1 VVTRPRMLE
10 QLRLLLANGTCI
22 FFSPRFL
29 EECRTFI
36 RHPDGSCA
44 AAPGGHDDTVMAMA
58 IAQAVR
64 AELRIAPA
72 KSPEEA
78 QYRLQQAA

>member
-1 VVTRPRMLE
+1 
-10 QLRLLLANGTCI
+10 
-22 FFSPRFL
+22 
-29 EECRTFI
+29 
-36 RHPDGSCA
+36 
-44 AAPGGHDDTVMAMA
+44 MAMA